1 MSRGSWLKQV
11 GIRQN
16 AQAEMIVFSFDVS
29 AQDDGTSDG
38 LLEGKNYATIAKTG
52 TGDYTFTL
60 NRPSLRPI
68 VFLGG
73 AVAGEAFVRL
83 NALPDEESFRI
94 IIEDDAGT
102 NSDLDVQFAIMAF
115 YDPTER

>member
-29 AQDDGTSDG
+29 AQSNGTSAG
-38 LLEGKNYATIAKTG
+38 LLEGKNYATITKTG

-73 AVAGEAFVRL
+73 AAVGEGFVSL
-83 NALPDEESFRI
+83 QAAPSASAFRI

-102 NSDLDVQFAIMAF
+102 NSDFDVQFAIMAF
-115 YDPTER
+115 YDLTER

>member
-1 MSRGSWLKQV
+1 MARSSLKQL

-16 AQAEMIVFSFDVS
+16 SRAEIIAFSFDVS
-29 AQDDGTSDG
+29 AQSNGTNAG
-38 LLEGKNYATIAKTG
+38 LLEGKQYATITKTG

-60 NRPSLRPI
+60 NRTALRPI

-73 AVAGEAFVRL
+73 AAAGEGFVRL

-94 IIEDDAGT
+94 VIEDDAGT
-102 NSDLDVQFAIMAF
+102 NSDIDVQFAIMCF
-115 YDPTER
+115 YNSTER